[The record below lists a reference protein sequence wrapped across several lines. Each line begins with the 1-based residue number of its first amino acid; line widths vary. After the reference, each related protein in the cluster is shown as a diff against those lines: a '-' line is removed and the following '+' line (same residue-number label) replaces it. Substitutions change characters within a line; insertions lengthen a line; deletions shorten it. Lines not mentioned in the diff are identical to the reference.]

1 MKLNTIAAVA
11 LCLSLVLAGCSMSDT
26 EPQKTTTESPTP
38 TTTIEP
44 RPTTTTEPTT
54 RMPAD
59 TLLVRATGDGTFTVT
74 ITVVTADNDGVR
86 VTYADGSAETF
97 PGVESRNDLPVSA
110 LDDALRVAPVSGGSE
125 GSFTTDNGA
134 AGAAFG
140 WPGNLSTLLYSV
152 ADGEGRLLGWG
163 VFDCTG
169 VITSVDL
176 TIAETG
182 VSGGRA
188 CSG

>member
-1 MKLNTIAAVA
+1 MNVTTLTAGA
-11 LCLSLVLAGCSMSDT
+11 LCLSLVLAGCSMSDV
-26 EPQKTTTESPTP
+26 EPQTPTTISPTP
-38 TTTIEP
+38 TSTIEP
-44 RPTTTTEPTT
+44 TPTTTTEPTT
-54 RMPAD
+54 RLPAD
-59 TLLVRATGDGTFTVT
+59 TLLVRATGTSTFTVT
-74 ITVVTADNDGVR
+74 ITIVTADNDGVR
-86 VTYADGSAETF
+86 VTYADGSAKTF
-97 PGVESRNDLPVSA
+97 SGVESRNDLPVSA
-110 LDDALRVAPVSGGSE
+110 LADASRVAPVSGGSE

-140 WPGNLSTLLYSV
+140 WPGKPSTLLYSV

-169 VITSVDL
+169 IITSVDL